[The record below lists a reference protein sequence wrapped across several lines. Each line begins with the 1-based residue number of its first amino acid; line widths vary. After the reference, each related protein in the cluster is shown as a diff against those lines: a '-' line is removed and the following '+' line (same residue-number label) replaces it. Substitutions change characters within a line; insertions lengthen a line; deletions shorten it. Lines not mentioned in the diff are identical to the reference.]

1 MPIGQNRKRN
11 VGELRHGVLGS
22 ADAVAQSLALL
33 ALTFAVSAAPAIAAG
48 TAGAAVPVAY
58 VIAGVGSLCLA
69 SVIVRFT
76 RRIAHA
82 GGLYTYTVRGL
93 GPGVGFL
100 AGWLYAIA
108 FAVGISFVLIIAAD
122 FLSTVLTANT
132 SAHLGWFPLYCILL
146 ALILLIALADI
157 RISTRIQLAFAV
169 IGVLAILA
177 LSIAIVAK
185 GGANGLT
192 WRPFDPRVAPSGHG
206 LALAVV
212 LAFTGYIGFEA
223 AAVLGEEAAR
233 PRRVIPRA
241 ILGTVLIATAY
252 FIFVTWAQ
260 AIGYGVA
267 GAGRWAADPT
277 ALDTLSG
284 RYVGHWYG
292 TLVDI
297 IVAIDAFVA
306 ALAGV
311 HLTART
317 LFAMGR
323 DGGIPRVF
331 AATTPRF
338 RSPYVG
344 IALSVVLTLILGAW
358 LGRHYGVGLY
368 FALMATTA
376 SLGILFV
383 YALVAIAGMVFFW
396 NARRQSG
403 QSYNVV
409 LDIVLPVIAVAICG
423 YAIYSTLIP
432 RPPAPIGYSA
442 WIALAWLVAGLLVL
456 IWLVLTR
463 RDQVRTFGKAF
474 EAGEV
479 EPDESVHQ

>member
-1 MPIGQNRKRN
+1 MPIGQRRKEK
-11 VGELRHGVLGS
+11 VGQLRHGVLGS

-33 ALTFAVSAAPAIAAG
+33 ALAFAVSAAPALAAA

-93 GPGVGFL
+93 GPGAGFV

-132 SAHLGWFPLYCILL
+132 SIHLGWFPLYCILL

-177 LSIAIVAK
+177 LSVAIVAK
-185 GGANGLT
+185 GGANGLS
-192 WRPFDPRVAPSGHG
+192 WRPFDPGVAPSGHG

-260 AIGYGVA
+260 AIGYGVG

-297 IVAIDAFVA
+297 VVAIDAFVA

-344 IALSVVLTLILGAW
+344 IALSVVLTLVLGAW

-403 QSYNVV
+403 QSYNII

-442 WIALAWLVAGLLVL
+442 WIALAWLAAGLLVL
-456 IWLVLTR
+456 IWLLVTR
-463 RDQVRTFGKAF
+463 RDRVRTFGKAF

-479 EPDESVHQ
+479 ETAESSRA